1 MKRIFIAMITV
12 GVGLAGPAAADV
24 DDVVDSGF
32 AVSGELTVA
41 APKDEVWDMLVQP
54 GRWWTHGWFGDTSV
68 MTLDAVAGGCWCE
81 IGADGRQAE
90 HMLVITVDPAATLR
104 LKGALGPLQET
115 GATGHLTW
123 TLSET
128 GGGTQLA
135 WSYQVGGYMT
145 GGFGPI
151 APAVDRVLA
160 EMAGNLKRE
169 AENSGD

>member
-1 MKRIFIAMITV
+1 MKRPVAL
-12 GVGLAGPAAADV
+12 GLAACLGLPALAVAGV
-24 DDVVDSGF
+24 DDVTDSGF
-32 AVSGELTVA
+32 AVSGDLLVG
-41 APKDEVWDMLVQP
+41 APKDEVWDLLIQP

-68 MTLDAVAGGCWCE
+68 MTLDPVAGGCWCE
-81 IGADGRQAE
+81 IRADGRQAE
-90 HMLVITVDPAATLR
+90 HMRVITVDPAATLR

-123 TLSET
+123 TLSES
-128 GGGTQLA
+128 GDGTQLS

-169 AENSGD
+169 AESSDD